1 MYFCTSY
8 WNGAFLGDMLIF
20 RGVGLAILEDFSHFP
35 GAVCYSPHHWEV
47 WGMAILGFTVFF
59 SHGISL
65 TKSSKI
71 TKCWEG
77 ELDWFFGEAI
87 EENGTTLRYSNIAM
101 ENGPFEDG
109 FPIKHRDI
117 PLLC

>member
-1 MYFCTSY
+1 MLFTSSLGSLG
-8 WNGAFLGDMLIF
+8 NGHSWIHS
-20 RGVGLAILEDFSHFP
+20 V
-35 GAVCYSPHHWEV
+35 
-47 WGMAILGFTVFF
+47 F